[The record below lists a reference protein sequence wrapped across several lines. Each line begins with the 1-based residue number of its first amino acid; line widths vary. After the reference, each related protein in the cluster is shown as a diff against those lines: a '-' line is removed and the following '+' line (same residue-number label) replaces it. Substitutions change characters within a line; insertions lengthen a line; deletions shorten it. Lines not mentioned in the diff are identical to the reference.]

1 MDVLGKGSI
10 CTKVGIQRDI
20 LAASRVRHATLTQ
33 HAARSTQASQRAA
46 RRQKRLK
53 EGWFVAVEAFNQCMF
68 SYGLSMISTISTIKV
83 GC

>member
-1 MDVLGKGSI
+1 MDVFGKGFDMHQ
-10 CTKVGIQRDI
+10 GRDSTRHPRRFPS
-20 LAASRVRHATLTQ
+20 AARNT

-53 EGWFVAVEAFNQCMF
+53 EGWFVAVEAFNECMF
-68 SYGLSMISTISTIKV
+68 SYGLSMISTICTIKV